1 MYLLMNKEN
10 PVAAF
15 SVQETMFGREYR
27 IESISGRLPYGFSNL
42 NDWIE
47 NRKASKHNAHL
58 AKLMADCGCDTA
70 EGFIKFTHAASMN
83 DTFWI
88 KTETE
93 PVTWDQVSLF
103 RNEFNETVSKLAFE
117 GGGLYGIG
125 FSTTSPELTTDG
137 TFRKCW
143 KREEDGIYLYK
154 RGSDGAAN
162 TGMEPYSEVLAS
174 ELASCLCTESVS
186 YQLTK
191 LNGKTCSKCRLF
203 TDETYGYVPIYKCF
217 DTRNISPGDM
227 FQFYTEHGF
236 EEQFRRM
243 VVCDALTFN
252 IDRHAGN
259 HGILVKNDT
268 LEIERFAPVFD
279 FNLALLPY
287 VMQDEFSDI
296 SSVLLRYS
304 PVIGDDFTRI
314 GQTMLTPS
322 IRTDLINLK
331 GFHFSYRGDSK
342 FTKARIKALEEIVNL
357 QIDGILRKE
366 PLLTKQVFA
375 QSPKKQKTIN
385 RVFEADLAIAPY
397 QPEWKSEEHIS
408 VPTREESQIDSW
420 PDPNLDL

>member
-27 IESISGRLPYGFSNL
+27 IESTSGRLPYGFSNL

-162 TGMEPYSEVLAS
+162 T
-174 ELASCLCTESVS
+174 
-186 YQLTK
+186 
-191 LNGKTCSKCRLF
+191 
-203 TDETYGYVPIYKCF
+203 
-217 DTRNISPGDM
+217 
-227 FQFYTEHGF
+227 
-236 EEQFRRM
+236 
-243 VVCDALTFN
+243 
-252 IDRHAGN
+252 
-259 HGILVKNDT
+259 
-268 LEIERFAPVFD
+268 
-279 FNLALLPY
+279 
-287 VMQDEFSDI
+287 
-296 SSVLLRYS
+296 
-304 PVIGDDFTRI
+304 
-314 GQTMLTPS
+314 
-322 IRTDLINLK
+322 
-331 GFHFSYRGDSK
+331 
-342 FTKARIKALEEIVNL
+342 
-357 QIDGILRKE
+357 
-366 PLLTKQVFA
+366 
-375 QSPKKQKTIN
+375 
-385 RVFEADLAIAPY
+385 
-397 QPEWKSEEHIS
+397 
-408 VPTREESQIDSW
+408 
-420 PDPNLDL
+420 